1 MNKYVVKGII
11 FLLCLALGIIIPNQ
25 IRNNVGDNSFVTLNT
40 IKQTQNDLEKINS
53 EVINIKKIIK
63 EEEKKLEEI
72 KNVDNTKGVVELL
85 ESDIEKFR
93 NLSGFNDLK
102 GPGII
107 IRIQDSNEEFD
118 IGDNDSSG
126 LVHDADIQNILNDL
140 KVAGAEAI
148 DIGGQ
153 RLILNSPVRC
163 GGPIIRV
170 NKKNLV
176 SPFIIKA
183 IGDSK
188 KLYAAIN

>member
-93 NLSGFNDLK
+93 NLSGFNDL
-102 GPGII
+102 
-107 IRIQDSNEEFD
+107 
-118 IGDNDSSG
+118 
-126 LVHDADIQNILNDL
+126 
-140 KVAGAEAI
+140 
-148 DIGGQ
+148 
-153 RLILNSPVRC
+153 
-163 GGPIIRV
+163 
-170 NKKNLV
+170 
-176 SPFIIKA
+176 
-183 IGDSK
+183 
-188 KLYAAIN
+188 